1 MKCPKCKAEY
11 QNGIE
16 ICVDCGVSLVFNLP
30 IDKPLKEISWIKL
43 GPVSGKIFAD
53 MIADVLSQKKI
64 PHYLKADFLTSAL
77 GIQSGNMIGSK
88 VFVFVPEGFQEKT
101 NKIIE
106 DITGN

>member
-1 MKCPKCKAEY
+1 MKCPKCKSEY

-53 MIADVLSQKKI
+53 MIADVLSPKKN
-64 PHYLKADFLTSAL
+64 PPLFKS
-77 GIQSGNMIGSK
+77 
-88 VFVFVPEGFQEKT
+88 
-101 NKIIE
+101 
-106 DITGN
+106 

>member
-1 MKCPKCKAEY
+1 MKCPKCKSEY

-77 GIQSGNMIGSK
+77 GIQSGNMIGSN
-88 VFVFVPEGFQEKT
+88 VYLFVPENYKKKT
-101 NKIIE
+101 QSVIE
-106 DITGN
+106 GITGN